1 MRTGNMRAMIAGLLL
16 AGLAP
21 LMAPAVAFAGEMT
34 LYKNP
39 QCGCC
44 TGHAEYLE
52 QQGYKVKVVATD
64 ALARVKAMAGVPPQ
78 LESCHTI
85 LVDGYVVE
93 GHVPAAAIHKLLSEK
108 PAVRGIAL
116 AGMPQGSPGMSGEKE
131 GPFVVESFGGGKTA
145 VFAVE

>member
-1 MRTGNMRAMIAGLLL
+1 MRRHMMMALVAAG
-16 AGLAP
+16 A
-21 LMAPAVAFAGEMT
+21 LMPVAPAMAGEMT

-44 TGHAEYLE
+44 EGHAAYLE
-52 QQGYKVKVVATD
+52 QQGYRVKVVTTD
-64 ALARVKAMAGVPPQ
+64 ALAKVKAMAGVPPQ

-85 LVDGYVVE
+85 MVDGYVVE
-93 GHVPAAAIHKLLSEK
+93 GHVPVSAIKKLLTEK

-116 AGMPQGSPGMSGEKE
+116 AGMPQGSPGMSGEKD
-131 GPFVVESFGGGKTA
+131 GPFVVESFGGGRTA

>member
-1 MRTGNMRAMIAGLLL
+1 MRRHMMMALVAAGV
-16 AGLAP
+16 
-21 LMAPAVAFAGEMT
+21 LMPVAPAMAGEMT

-44 TGHAEYLE
+44 EGHAAYLE
-52 QQGYKVKVVATD
+52 QQGYRVKVVTTD
-64 ALARVKAMAGVPPQ
+64 ALARVKTMAGVPPQ

-85 LVDGYVVE
+85 MVDGYVVE
-93 GHVPAAAIHKLLSEK
+93 GHVPVSAIKKLLTEK

-116 AGMPQGSPGMSGEKE
+116 AGMPQGSPGMSGEKD
-131 GPFVVESFGGGKTA
+131 GPFVVESFGGGQTA

>member
-1 MRTGNMRAMIAGLLL
+1 MQARAMMAVMLAAGVLLTS
-16 AGLAP
+16 A
-21 LMAPAVAFAGEMT
+21 APASAGEMT

-44 TGHAEYLE
+44 DGHAAILE
-52 QQGYKVKVVATD
+52 QQGYRVKVVTTD
-64 ALARVKAMAGVPPQ
+64 ALATVKTMAGVPPQ

-93 GHVPAAAIHKLLSEK
+93 GHVPVSAIKKLLTER

-116 AGMPQGSPGMSGEKE
+116 AGMPQGSPGMSGEKTA
-131 GPFVVESFGGGKTA
+131 PFVIESFGGGKTA